1 MIRGLAQVIGMKPT
15 LRSFFSG
22 VPLVW
27 AMASSA
33 PKGTSEEIA
42 AQAVEAPTAERNLRR
57 SPSWGNS
64 AFITAVWITRLFSA
78 STSPAATAMSCWVC
92 EAWLPQVQPAMEL
105 FASNGSFSA
114 MVLSRSSGVS
124 TPLQTACQ
132 SLQANDLK

>member
-27 AMASSA
+27 AMASRA

-57 SPSWGNS
+57 SPSWGNR
-64 AFITAVWITRLFSA
+64 AFITAVCNTRLFIS
-78 STSPAATAMSCWVC
+78 STSPAPTAMSCWVC
-92 EAWLPQVQPAMEL
+92 EACWPQLQPAMEL
-105 FASNGSFSA
+105 FASNGSCSA
-114 MVLSRSSGVS
+114 MVLSR
-124 TPLQTACQ
+124 
-132 SLQANDLK
+132 